1 MSHLSAER
9 LAALVD
15 EQPTPGELAHL
26 AGCPACTHERGA
38 YEALSHMARN
48 AVTLGQPLSSW
59 SKIAPRLKHDG
70 VIDTGHG
77 FGRRAIVSRG
87 WLQAAAAVLL
97 LIGGVAAGRFSARSS
112 AGQAAGGAVDPLA
125 IAAEPAPA
133 FRTVAEAQAFAAR
146 SQNIYQASMAFIA
159 AHDSTGIATSTPA
172 SIRTRLATIDRVSQI
187 VGAALE
193 DAPYDSVINTMY
205 LNAQGQREA
214 SMRQLNSASMR
225 LTSY

>member
-9 LAALVD
+9 LAALID
-15 EQPTPGELAHL
+15 EQPTPAELAHL
-26 AGCPACTHERGA
+26 AGCTACSRERGA
-38 YEALSHMARN
+38 YEALSHMAKN
-48 AVTLGQPLSSW
+48 AITLGQPLSSW
-59 SKIAPRLKHDG
+59 DKLAPRLKRDG
-70 VIDTGHG
+70 VIETGRG
-77 FGRRAIVSRG
+77 FGRTAMLSRG

-97 LIGGVAAGRFSARSS
+97 MVAGAAIGRVSANVPVRQSD
-112 AGQAAGGAVDPLA
+112 GTVDPIALA
-125 IAAEPAPA
+125 AAPTPT

-146 SQNIYQASMAFIA
+146 SQNVYQASMAFIA
-159 AHDSTGIATSTPA
+159 AHDTTGIATATPA
-172 SIRTRLATIDRVSQI
+172 AIRTRLATIDRVSQI